1 MGEGYVARRS
11 HRNCL
16 AIVFAHVSL
25 FAFGIITQNSARGL
39 SPSTRGAAAAV
50 VAKPVHLAWLH
61 NVHHKR
67 SIHDGGSGKLLRHG
81 NEMEIHKVRFVF
93 RSPHRC

>member
-1 MGEGYVARRS
+1 MGEGYAARRS

-16 AIVFAHVSL
+16 AIVFAHVSS
-25 FAFGIITQNSARGL
+25 FAFSIITQNSARGL

-50 VAKPVHLAWLH
+50 VAKPVHLAGLH

-67 SIHDGGSGKLLRHG
+67 STDDAEQEENSF
-81 NEMEIHKVRFVF
+81 EMEMKWK
-93 RSPHRC
+93 